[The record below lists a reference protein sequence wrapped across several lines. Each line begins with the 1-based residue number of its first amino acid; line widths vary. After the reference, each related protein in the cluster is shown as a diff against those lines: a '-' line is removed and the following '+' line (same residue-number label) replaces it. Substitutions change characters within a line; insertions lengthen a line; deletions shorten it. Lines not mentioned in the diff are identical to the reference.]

1 LPRMNS
7 RPEMLAQNVLN
18 NAIERNSRLAELASR
33 LLLVITHN

>member
-1 LPRMNS
+1 MGN
-7 RPEMLAQNVLN
+7 ALN